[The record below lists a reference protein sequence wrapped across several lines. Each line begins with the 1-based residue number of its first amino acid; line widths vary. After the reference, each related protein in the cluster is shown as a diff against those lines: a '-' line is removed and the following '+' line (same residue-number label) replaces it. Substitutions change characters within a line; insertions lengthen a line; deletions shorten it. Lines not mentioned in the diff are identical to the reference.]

1 MKTKYD
7 VSILAAARDA
17 SNARLQRIMASCLS
31 EGLTIELFSSGH
43 KSDVPEGVDFHIVS
57 KGSRATRVT
66 NSFLLPWRARG
77 KVLFTSDPEG
87 AIAIWLS
94 TLLRKRPW
102 IVDVREDYRLLL
114 EDRSWAQ
121 GVQKVLA
128 ICIAKLA
135 LFASARA
142 DVTVVVDDWVRPFE
156 AKRRLVV
163 TNAPEIRF
171 LPDIQAPDSIPRALY
186 VGDVRGSR
194 GLWSML
200 RTLELA
206 PAWHLDVIGTI
217 SHQDI
222 PRVLAWKEHSAAS
235 HRVSFHGALNPAQSW
250 EFAKGAWVGLS
261 LLENTPAFQRAWPTK
276 IGEYLACGI
285 PVITTDLPRPRE
297 VIVATRAGAT
307 VDYDTNE
314 LTAGQTAGILN
325 SWAEN
330 PDKYKEV
337 RVRAEAQVDF
347 WRSGAS
353 YDLVAKAIAQLRQ
366 AQR

>member
-1 MKTKYD
+1 MTQYD

-17 SNARLQRIMASCLS
+17 SNARLQRVMASCIS
-31 EGLTIELFSSGH
+31 EGLSVELFSSGN
-43 KSDVPEGVDFHIVS
+43 KCDVPDGVAFHIVS
-57 KGSRATRVT
+57 KGSRITRVT
-66 NSFLLPWRARG
+66 NAFLLPWRARG
-77 KVLFTSDPEG
+77 KVLFTPDPEG
-87 AIAIWLS
+87 AIAIWAS
-94 TLLRKRPW
+94 TLVRRRPW
-102 IVDVREDYRLLL
+102 IADVREDYRLLI
-114 EDRSWAQ
+114 EDRAWAQ
-121 GVQKVLA
+121 GLQKVIA
-128 ICIAKLA
+128 IFLAKLA

-142 DVTVVVDDWVRPFE
+142 DVTVVVDEWVRPLS
-156 AKRRLVV
+156 AKKRLVV
-163 TNAPEIRF
+163 TNAPDVRF
-171 LPDIQAPDSIPRALY
+171 LPDVHAPDVTPRALY
-186 VGDVRGSR
+186 IGDVRGSR

-206 PAWHLDVIGTI
+206 PEWHLDVVGTI
-217 SHQDI
+217 SSQDI
-222 PRVLAWKEHSAAS
+222 SRVLAWKEHSSAAS
-235 HRVSFHGALNPAQSW
+235 RVHFHGTLKPEDSW
-250 EFAKGAWVGLS
+250 KFASGAWVGLS

-297 VIVATRAGAT
+297 VIVSTRAGAT
-307 VDYDTNE
+307 VDFDTTE

-337 RVRAEAQVDF
+337 RERAEAQVNF

>member
-1 MKTKYD
+1 MKRYD
-7 VSILAAARDA
+7 VSILAAGRDV
-17 SNARLQRIMASCLS
+17 SNARLQRVMASCVS
-31 EGLTIELFSSGH
+31 EGLSVELFSSGN
-43 KSDVPEGVDFHIVS
+43 KCDVPDGVAFHIVS
-57 KGSRATRVT
+57 KGSRITRVT
-66 NSFLLPWRARG
+66 NAFLLPWRARG
-77 KVLFTSDPEG
+77 KVLFTPDPEG
-87 AIAIWLS
+87 AIAIWAS

-102 IVDVREDYRLLL
+102 IADVREDYRLLI
-114 EDRSWAQ
+114 EDRAWAK
-121 GVQKVLA
+121 GIQKIIA
-128 ICIAKLA
+128 IGLAKLA

-142 DVTVVVDDWVRPFE
+142 DVTVVVDEWVRPFT
-156 AKRRLVV
+156 AKNRLVV
-163 TNAPEIRF
+163 TNAPDVRF
-171 LPDIQAPDSIPRALY
+171 LPDIHAPDSIPRALY

-206 PAWHLDVIGTI
+206 PDWHLDVIGTI
-217 SHQDI
+217 SSQDI
-222 PRVLAWKEHSAAS
+222 SRVLVWKEHSSAAS
-235 HRVSFHGALNPAQSW
+235 RVHFHGTLKPEDSW
-250 EFAKGAWVGLS
+250 KFAEGAWVGFS

-297 VIVATRAGAT
+297 VIVSTRAGAT
-307 VDYDTNE
+307 VDFDTTE

-330 PDKYKEV
+330 PDKYTEV
-337 RVRAEAQVDF
+337 RKRAEAQVDF